1 MINNKKIAVFTGSR
15 AEYGLLFQ
23 LMKRIQS
30 SQSLDLQII
39 ASGMHLSPEFGLT
52 YEQIEK
58 DGFSIDK
65 KVEMLL
71 SSDTSLGVVKSMG
84 LGLIS
89 YGEALEELK
98 PDMLVILGDRYEAF
112 AMASACLILKVP
124 VVHLHGG
131 EITQGAFDESIRHAI
146 TKISSLHFTSTEQYK
161 KRVIQLGE
169 RPERVFNVGGLGIE
183 NIKQLELLNKKDF
196 EKSIDFELGQ
206 RNLLVTYHPVTLEEN
221 GALQE
226 FDYLLQALNQLEATK
241 IIFTMPNSDN
251 NSRAI
256 IQIIENYVNSNKD
269 KACCFTSLG
278 QLRYLSALKHVTA
291 VAGNS
296 SSGVIEVPSFEIG
309 TLDIGDRQKG
319 RIKGESVVECLPTL
333 DSISDGLNEVLSS
346 NYKGIVNPYD
356 AGIDASKVI
365 VDELTKA
372 EPSSLIRKPFYDL

>member
-1 MINNKKIAVFTGSR
+1 
-15 AEYGLLFQ
+15 
-23 LMKRIQS
+23 
-30 SQSLDLQII
+30 
-39 ASGMHLSPEFGLT
+39 
-52 YEQIEK
+52 
-58 DGFSIDK
+58 
-65 KVEMLL
+65 
-71 SSDTSLGVVKSMG
+71 MG

-146 TKISSLHFTSTEQYK
+146 TKMSSLHFTSTEQYK

-183 NIKQLELLNKKDF
+183 NIKQLDLLDRKDF
-196 EKSIDFELGQ
+196 EKSIDFELGL

-256 IQIIENYVNSNKD
+256 IQKIENYVNSNKD

-291 VAGNS
+291 VIGNS

-333 DSISDGLNEVLSS
+333 DSISDGLNKVLFS
-346 NYKGIVNPYD
+346 NYKGVANPYD
-356 AGIDASKVI
+356 AGIEASRVI
-365 VDELTKA
+365 VDELIKA

>member
-1 MINNKKIAVFTGSR
+1 MINNKKIAVFTGTR

-146 TKISSLHFTSTEQYK
+146 TKMSSLHFTSTEQYK

-169 RPERVFNVGGLGIE
+169 RPERVFNVCGLGIE
-183 NIKQLELLNKKDF
+183 NIKQLDLLDRKDF
-196 EKSIDFELGQ
+196 EKSIDFELGL

-256 IQIIENYVNSNKD
+256 IQKIENYVNSNKD

-291 VAGNS
+291 VIGNS

-333 DSISDGLNEVLSS
+333 DSISDGLNKVLFS
-346 NYKGIVNPYD
+346 NYKGVANPYD
-356 AGIDASKVI
+356 AGIEASRVI
-365 VDELTKA
+365 VDELIKA

>member
-1 MINNKKIAVFTGSR
+1 MINNKKIAVFTGTR

-52 YEQIEK
+52 FEQIEK

-146 TKISSLHFTSTEQYK
+146 TKMSSLHFTSTEQYK
-161 KRVIQLGE
+161 NRVIQLGE

-183 NIKQLELLNKKDF
+183 NIKQLDLLDRKDF

-256 IQIIENYVNSNKD
+256 IQKIENYVNSNKD

-333 DSISDGLNEVLSS
+333 DSISDGLSKVLSF
-346 NYKGIVNPYD
+346 NYKGVANPYD
-356 AGIDASKVI
+356 AGIDTSKVI
-365 VDELTKA
+365 VEELIKA

>member
-1 MINNKKIAVFTGSR
+1 MINNKKIAVFTGTR

-52 YEQIEK
+52 FEQIEK

-146 TKISSLHFTSTEQYK
+146 TKMSSLHFTSTEQYK
-161 KRVIQLGE
+161 NRVIQLGE

-183 NIKQLELLNKKDF
+183 NIKQLDLLDRKDF

-226 FDYLLQALNQLEATK
+226 FDYLLQALNQLEDTK

-251 NSRAI
+251 NSRVK
-256 IQIIENYVNSNKD
+256 IQKIENYVNSNKY

-291 VAGNS
+291 VVGNS

-319 RIKGESVVECLPTL
+319 RIKGKSVVECLPTL
-333 DSISDGLNEVLSS
+333 DSISDGLRKVLSS
-346 NYKGIVNPYD
+346 NYKGVANPYD
-356 AGIDASKVI
+356 AGIEASKVI
-365 VDELTKA
+365 VDELIKA